1 MKVLFIAADNV
12 YLTPYLK
19 YYIDIINKLSIKYDV
34 LYWDKNSNE
43 RIADTK
49 YVRFCIDGNSKF
61 KKIIG
66 YYKFKKKI
74 ISMCKLE
81 KYDVII
87 PLHPIVSFII
97 CRMLITKYNGKYIYD
112 VRDYSYEKYALY
124 RKCEK
129 KLTENSLINV
139 ISSEGFKNFLPKA
152 NYHIIHNIINIEC
165 DKYKQ
170 LENSKEQVINISYIG
185 LIRFMDKNKEIIN
198 FFKNDKRFHLNFI
211 GTNAEQLKEFC
222 DKVGTENVT
231 LIGTFDSADT
241 LEYYK
246 KSDLIMN
253 LYGNN
258 TPLLDYALSNKL
270 YYSALLYKPILVCPR
285 TYMEK
290 MTKTYSL
297 GFTLEMRSKSELD
310 KLYDYITKLE
320 RKDFKKNCDYFIE
333 NVLKENEKTKKQIEE
348 SLSLLENK

>member
-1 MKVLFIAADNV
+1 MRVLFIAADNV

-19 YYIDIINKLSIKYDV
+19 YYEDIISKLDIEYDV

-43 RIADTK
+43 IIDDIK
-49 YVRFCIDGNSKF
+49 YIRFCIEGNSKF
-61 KKIIG
+61 KKLIG
-66 YYKFKKKI
+66 YYKFKNKI
-74 ISMCKLE
+74 ISMCKFN

-97 CRMLITKYNGKYIYD
+97 CKLLLNRYNGKYIYD

-129 KLTENSLINV
+129 KLAENSLINV
-139 ISSEGFKNFLPKA
+139 ISSEGFKNFLPNAK
-152 NYHIIHNIINIEC
+152 YHIVHNITNMEC
-165 DKYKQ
+165 DVYKQ
-170 LENSKEQVINISYIG
+170 VENSKEQVINVSYIG
-185 LIRFMDKNKEIIN
+185 LIRFMDKNKEIIE
-198 FFKNDKRFHLNFI
+198 FFKNDNRFHLNFI

-222 DKVGTENVT
+222 DEVGAKNVT
-231 LIGTFDSADT
+231 LIGTFDSKDT
-241 LEYYK
+241 LKYYK

-270 YYSALLYKPILVCPR
+270 YYSALLYKPILVCPK

-290 MTKTYSL
+290 MVKTYSL
-297 GFTLEMRSKSELD
+297 GFTLEMEKRSELD
-310 KLYDYITKLE
+310 KLYEYITKLE
-320 RKDFKKNCDYFIE
+320 RKHFINDCDYFIE
-333 NVLKENEKTKKQIEE
+333 NVLRENEETRKYIEE
-348 SLSLLENK
+348 SFIALKNK